1 MQVVALSC
9 PSCGGALPRERSRCE
24 YCGTVTAISS
34 DQSRAISIGV
44 ACPKCNATNNE
55 NEKHCGQCG
64 AVLLIECPKPGCL
77 QENSIWR
84 KHCKKCGADILESW
98 RVEIEER
105 ITEIQDKLARNRS
118 ELKQVAADLESA
130 KPREM
135 MAKIFIGGIGAVI
148 SLIVLSSAGAG
159 GIVVGL
165 IVMAI
170 ALIWAANHKS
180 GEKSMLLESASHYL
194 TEIEELEAE
203 LKSLD
208 GNKN

>member
-9 PSCGGALPRERSRCE
+9 PSCGGALPRERSCCE

-148 SLIVLSSAGAG
+148 SLIILSSAGAG

-165 IVMAI
+165 IIVVI

-180 GEKSMLLESASHYL
+180 GEKLMLLESASHYL
-194 TEIEELEAE
+194 TEIDELEAE
-203 LKSLD
+203 LKSLG

>member
-9 PSCGGALPRERSRCE
+9 PNCGSALPRERARCE
-24 YCGTVTAISS
+24 YCGTVTIISS

-64 AVLLIECPKPGCL
+64 AVLLIECPQAGCL

-84 KHCKKCGADILESW
+84 KHCKKCGADILASW
-98 RVEIEER
+98 RAEIADR
-105 ITEIQDKLARNRS
+105 IAEIQDKLTHNRA

-130 KPREM
+130 KSREM
-135 MAKIFIGGIGAVI
+135 ITKIIIGGGGGFI
-148 SLIVLSSAGAG
+148 SLLFFCSASAGGISLGLIVL
-159 GIVVGL
+159 
-165 IVMAI
+165 AI

-180 GEKSMLLESASHYL
+180 EEKLMLLESASHCL

>member
-1 MQVVALSC
+1 
-9 PSCGGALPRERSRCE
+9 
-24 YCGTVTAISS
+24 
-34 DQSRAISIGV
+34 
-44 ACPKCNATNNE
+44 
-55 NEKHCGQCG
+55 
-64 AVLLIECPKPGCL
+64 
-77 QENSIWR
+77 
-84 KHCKKCGADILESW
+84 LESW

-118 ELKQVAADLESA
+118 ELKQVAVDLESA

-148 SLIVLSSAGAG
+148 SLIILSSSAGAG

-180 GEKSMLLESASHYL
+180 GEKLMLLESASHYL